1 MKKFTKPSSL
11 AFIFLMPV
19 VFFVIGIYF
28 AGLIGA
34 GQNQGLAAGAIVVG
48 WGFLFGFV
56 AFILSFIIVKKG
68 KVRQTV
74 RLNFILLLLAI
85 ILYGFAF
92 LRFQQKQK
100 ENSNEK
106 FELQPEKP
114 TNPGLEASFVT
125 MEFQPAFSDLNVHF
139 HRIGLNNSVTHQ
151 NEIGIGFF
159 SPSITENGSLYFYG
173 AINFDKTVQEHTPH
187 DSISF
192 GITPYG
198 HFEILYAPPW
208 FYPEH
213 LKLDYDMLY
222 LKVLTAGR
230 EFLEVEVNRET
241 GQTAWVDRFKGNLV
255 YWPDFLLN
263 VHSVEFIDPANQK
276 VMIKPLTHASE
287 VLSDYTDMHPKLIKD
302 EWLKVDLSDENLN
315 KLSEGWIKWKE
326 NNRLLIIYSLLS

>member
-1 MKKFTKPSSL
+1 
-11 AFIFLMPV
+11 
-19 VFFVIGIYF
+19 
-28 AGLIGA
+28 
-34 GQNQGLAAGAIVVG
+34 
-48 WGFLFGFV
+48 
-56 AFILSFIIVKKG
+56 
-68 KVRQTV
+68 
-74 RLNFILLLLAI
+74 
-85 ILYGFAF
+85 
-92 LRFQQKQK
+92 
-100 ENSNEK
+100 
-106 FELQPEKP
+106 
-114 TNPGLEASFVT
+114 
-125 MEFQPAFSDLNVHF
+125 
-139 HRIGLNNSVTHQ
+139 
-151 NEIGIGFF
+151 
-159 SPSITENGSLYFYG
+159 
-173 AINFDKTVQEHTPH
+173 
-187 DSISF
+187 
-192 GITPYG
+192 
-198 HFEILYAPPW
+198 LYAPPW